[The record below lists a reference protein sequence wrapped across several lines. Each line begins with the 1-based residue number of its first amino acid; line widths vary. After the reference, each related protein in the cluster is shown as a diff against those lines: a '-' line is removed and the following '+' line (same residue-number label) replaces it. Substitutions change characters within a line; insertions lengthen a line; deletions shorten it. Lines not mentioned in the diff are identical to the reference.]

1 MEMHYVFLYLAIIL
15 FSARIVGDTFA
26 KFGLPAVLGEILV
39 GVLLGKSAL
48 GLIEVNEI
56 IKVLAELGVI
66 LLLFQVGLEADIHQ
80 LKKVGIK
87 AFIVA
92 FCGCLYT
99 NAPWLFGRLLS
110 LEPSLFNL
118 PFLRGDLDRYKHRD
132 NGRSS

>member
-1 MEMHYVFLYLAIIL
+1 MEIHYVFLYLAIIL

-56 IKVLAELGVI
+56 IKILAELGVI

-92 FCGCLYT
+92 FVGAFT
-99 NAPWLFGRLLS
+99 PMLLGF
-110 LEPSLFNL
+110 LVGYYLLNL
-118 PFLRGDLDRYKHRD
+118 PF
-132 NGRSS
+132 